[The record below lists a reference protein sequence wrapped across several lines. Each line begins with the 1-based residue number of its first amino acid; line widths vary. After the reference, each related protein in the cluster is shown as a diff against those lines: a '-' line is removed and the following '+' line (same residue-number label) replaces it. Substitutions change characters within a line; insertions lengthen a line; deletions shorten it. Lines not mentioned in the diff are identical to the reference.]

1 MGDFLQQLE
10 NNEAVLLMYLAGELP
25 DEDRAEVE
33 RMLASDGGLRATLAE
48 LSALRDEVGDVLSAA
63 GADGP
68 ASRRDAAVRR
78 VSRAMV
84 ARRLEVAQALA
95 SDSAA
100 TTAAASHRRIR
111 IAWWMYPVAAAAIL
125 MVMMYLF
132 SDGRP
137 LNLPAPNNAPDQQF
151 VDNSLSPR
159 ILEVTDDAAS
169 ARLRQVEQQVETEV
183 LSLRTDAS
191 LFDAGAETPDLNR

>member
-100 TTAAASHRRIR
+100 TTAAA
-111 IAWWMYPVAAAAIL
+111 IL